1 MATKVLVINC
11 GSSSIKYRLI
21 DMAEEKELASG
32 LMERIG
38 QPPAVVKHKAGSW
51 KHESNEDIRDYDT
64 GIGRIV
70 QLLSDAH
77 APVLKGA
84 SELLGVGHRVVH
96 GGEAFQDSTLVDDG
110 VLEAIEQTVPLA
122 PLHNPANLAGI
133 RAAQRA
139 FPATPQVAVFD
150 TAFFQTL
157 PPQAYTYA
165 VPHEWYDKWRVRRYG
180 FHGTSHRYVSGRAA
194 QILAMPQ
201 ANLITLHLGNGCSM
215 ACIKNGKAID
225 TTMGLT
231 PLEGLVMGSRS
242 GDIDPAIIFHLAERG
257 VLDYQQIREAL
268 EKKSGLV
275 GISGVSR
282 DMRDV
287 GSAAAAGNERAALA
301 IKVFAHRARKYVGAF
316 LAELGRCD
324 GIVFT
329 GGIGENDTS
338 MRQMILEG
346 LEPLGISLDLAVNR
360 AARGETR
367 ISSADSKVAVLVV
380 PTNEELMIA
389 RDALRLI
396 NQAVGAKR

>member
-21 DMAEEKELASG
+21 DMADEKELASG

-38 QPPAVVKHKAGSW
+38 QPPAAVKHKTEGFTHEGS
-51 KHESNEDIRDYDT
+51 EDIGDYDT
-64 GIGRIV
+64 GIRRIV
-70 QLLSDAH
+70 ELLEDKRG
-77 APVLKGA
+77 PVLENA
-84 SELLGVGHRVVH
+84 DELLGVGHRVVH
-96 GGEAFQDSTLVDDG
+96 GGEAFQDSILVDDG
-110 VLEAIEQTVPLA
+110 VLRAIEETIPLA

-133 RAAQRA
+133 QAAQRA

-157 PPQAYTYA
+157 PPHAYCYA
-165 VPHEWYDKWRVRRYG
+165 VPHEWYEQWRIRRYG

-194 QILAMPQ
+194 EILARPQ
-201 ANLITLHLGNGCSM
+201 PNLITLHLGNGCSM
-215 ACIKNGKAID
+215 ACIKGGKAID

-257 VLDYQQIREAL
+257 EMDYPEIREAL
-268 EKKSGLV
+268 EKKSGLI

-287 GSAAAAGNERAALA
+287 VSAAATGNERATLA

-329 GGIGENDTS
+329 GGIGENDTA
-338 MRQMILEG
+338 MRRMILEG
-346 LEPLGISLDLAVNR
+346 LEPLGISMDEVVNR
-360 AARGETR
+360 TARTETR
-367 ISSADSKVAVLVV
+367 ISANDSKVAVLVI

-396 NQAVGAKR
+396 DQGVGAKR

>member
-1 MATKVLVINC
+1 MPSKVLVINC
-11 GSSSIKYRLI
+11 GSSSIKYRLF
-21 DMAEEKELASG
+21 DMADEKELASG
-32 LMERIG
+32 LIERIG
-38 QPPAVVKHKAGSW
+38 QPPAVVKHKTAAW
-51 KHESNEDIRDYDT
+51 KHEGNEDIHDYDT
-64 GIGRIV
+64 GIRRIV
-70 QLLSDAH
+70 QLLADAH
-77 APVLKGA
+77 APVLTGA
-84 SELLGVGHRVVH
+84 DELLSVGHRVVH
-96 GGEAFQDSTLVDDG
+96 GGEAFTDSMVVNDG
-110 VLEAIEQTVPLA
+110 VLGAIAETIPLA

-133 RAAQRA
+133 QAAQRA
-139 FPATPQVAVFD
+139 FAGIPQVAVFD

-157 PPQAYTYA
+157 PGHAYLYA
-165 VPHEWYDKWRVRRYG
+165 IPHEWYDKWRIRRYG

-194 QILAMPQ
+194 QILAKPQ

-257 VLDYQQIREAL
+257 VMDYPKIREAL
-268 EKKSGLV
+268 EKKSGLI

-287 GSAAAAGNERAALA
+287 ESAAAAGNERAQMAF
-301 IKVFAHRARKYVGAF
+301 KVFAHRARKYVGAF

-329 GGIGENDTS
+329 GGIGENDAS
-338 MRQMILEG
+338 MRQAILEG
-346 LEPLGISLDLAVNR
+346 LEPLGISLDLASNR
-360 AARGETR
+360 TARGETR
-367 ISSADSKVAVLVV
+367 ISAADSRVAVLVV

-389 RDALRLI
+389 RDAMRLV
-396 NQAVGAKR
+396 NQPVAANK

>member
-1 MATKVLVINC
+1 MPSKVLVINC
-11 GSSSIKYRLI
+11 GSSSIKYRLF
-21 DMAEEKELASG
+21 DMADEKELASG
-32 LMERIG
+32 LIERIG
-38 QPPAVVKHKAGSW
+38 QPPAVVKHKTAAW
-51 KHESNEDIRDYDT
+51 KHEGNEDIHDYDT
-64 GIGRIV
+64 GIRRIV
-70 QLLSDAH
+70 QLLADAH
-77 APVLKGA
+77 SPVLTGA
-84 SELLGVGHRVVH
+84 DELLSVGHRVVH
-96 GGEAFQDSTLVDDG
+96 GGEAFTDSMVVNDG
-110 VLEAIEQTVPLA
+110 VLGAIAETIPLA

-133 RAAQRA
+133 QAAQRA
-139 FPATPQVAVFD
+139 FAGIPQVAVFD

-157 PPQAYTYA
+157 PGHAYLYA
-165 VPHEWYDKWRVRRYG
+165 IPHEWYDKWRIRRYG

-194 QILAMPQ
+194 QILAKPQ

-257 VLDYQQIREAL
+257 VMDYPKIREAL
-268 EKKSGLV
+268 EKKSGLI

-287 GSAAAAGNERAALA
+287 ESAAAAGNERAQMAF
-301 IKVFAHRARKYVGAF
+301 KVFAHRARKYVGAF

-329 GGIGENDTS
+329 GGIGENDAS
-338 MRQMILEG
+338 MRQAILEG
-346 LEPLGISLDLAVNR
+346 LEPLGISLDLASNR
-360 AARGETR
+360 TARGETR
-367 ISSADSKVAVLVV
+367 ISAADSRVAVLVV

-389 RDALRLI
+389 RDAMRLV
-396 NQAVGAKR
+396 NQPVAANK

>member
-1 MATKVLVINC
+1 MATKVLVINS

-21 DMAEEKELASG
+21 DMMDEKELASG
-32 LMERIG
+32 LIERIG
-38 QPPAVVKHKAGSW
+38 QPPAVIKHKTANW
-51 KHESNEDIRDYDT
+51 KHEGNEDIHDYDT

-70 QLLSDAH
+70 QLLADPH

-110 VLEAIEQTVPLA
+110 VLKAIEETIPLA
-122 PLHNPANLAGI
+122 PLHNPANLAGVK
-133 RAAQRA
+133 AAQRA
-139 FPATPQVAVFD
+139 FPAIPQVAVFD
-150 TAFFQTL
+150 TAFFQTI
-157 PPQAYTYA
+157 PPQAYVYA
-165 VPHEWYDKWRVRRYG
+165 VPYEWYENWRIRRYG
-180 FHGTSHRYVSGRAA
+180 FHGTSHRYVSGRAS
-194 QILAMPQ
+194 QILAKPQ

-215 ACIKNGKAID
+215 ACVKNGKAID

-242 GDIDPAIIFHLAERG
+242 GDIDPAIIFHLVERG
-257 VLDYQQIREAL
+257 LLSFQQVRDSL

-275 GISGVSR
+275 GVSGVSR
-282 DMRDV
+282 DLRDV
-287 GSAAAAGNERAALA
+287 TSAAAAGNERAALA

-329 GGIGENDTS
+329 GGVGENDAA
-338 MRQMILEG
+338 MRQLILEG
-346 LEPLGISLDLAVNR
+346 LEPLGISLDLATNR
-360 AARGETR
+360 TVHGEMR
-367 ISSADSKVAVLVV
+367 ISSNDSKVTVLVV

-389 RDALRLI
+389 RDAMRLI
-396 NQAVGAKR
+396 NQAATAKR

>member
-21 DMAEEKELASG
+21 DMADEKELASG

-38 QPPAVVKHKAGSW
+38 QPPAVVKHKTATW
-51 KHESNEDIRDYDT
+51 KHEGNEDIRDYDT
-64 GIGRIV
+64 GISRIV
-70 QLLSDAH
+70 QLLADPH

-96 GGEAFQDSTLVDDG
+96 GGEAFQDSTIVDDG
-110 VLEAIEQTVPLA
+110 VCKGIEETIPLA

-133 RAAQRA
+133 QAAQRA
-139 FPATPQVAVFD
+139 FPAIPQVAVFD

-157 PPQAYTYA
+157 PPQAYLYA
-165 VPHEWYDKWRVRRYG
+165 VPYDWYEQWRIRRYG

-194 QILAMPQ
+194 QILSKPQ

-242 GDIDPAIIFHLAERG
+242 GDIDPAIVFHLAERG
-257 VLDYQQIREAL
+257 LLNYQQIRDAL
-268 EKKSGLV
+268 EKKSGLI

-282 DMRDV
+282 DMRDI

-301 IKVFAHRARKYVGAF
+301 IRVFAHRARKYVGAF

-329 GGIGENDTS
+329 GGIGENDTG

-346 LEPLGISLDLAVNR
+346 LEPLGISLDMAVNR
-360 AARGETR
+360 TAHGETR

-389 RDALRLI
+389 RDTLRLI
-396 NQAVGAKR
+396 RKTVGANR

>member
-1 MATKVLVINC
+1 M
-11 GSSSIKYRLI
+11 
-21 DMAEEKELASG
+21 
-32 LMERIG
+32 
-38 QPPAVVKHKAGSW
+38 
-51 KHESNEDIRDYDT
+51 
-64 GIGRIV
+64 
-70 QLLSDAH
+70 
-77 APVLKGA
+77 
-84 SELLGVGHRVVH
+84 GHRVVH
-96 GGEAFQDSTLVDDG
+96 GGEAFQDSTLVDDD
-110 VLEAIEQTVPLA
+110 VLKAIEQTVPLA

-133 RAAQRA
+133 KAAQRA
-139 FPATPQVAVFD
+139 FPSTPQVAVFD

-157 PPQAYTYA
+157 PPQAYLYA
-165 VPHEWYDKWRVRRYG
+165 VPYEWYDKWRIRRYG

-194 QILAMPQ
+194 QILVKPQ

-215 ACIKNGKAID
+215 ACIRAGKAID

-242 GDIDPAIIFHLAERG
+242 GDIDPAIVFHLAERG
-257 VLDYQQIREAL
+257 LLNYQQIRDAL
-268 EKKSGLV
+268 EKKSGLI

-329 GGIGENDTS
+329 GGIGENDMA

-346 LEPLGISLDLAVNR
+346 LEPLGVSLDLAANR
-360 AARGETR
+360 TAKGETR
-367 ISSADSKVAVLVV
+367 ISSGDSRVAVLVV
-380 PTNEELMIA
+380 PTNEELMIS
-389 RDALRLI
+389 RDTLRLI
-396 NQAVGAKR
+396 NQAVGARR

>member
-1 MATKVLVINC
+1 MAAKILVINC

-21 DMAEEKELASG
+21 DMSDEQELASG
-32 LMERIG
+32 LIERIG
-38 QPPAVVKHKAGSW
+38 QPPAVVKHKTAGW
-51 KHESNEDIRDYDT
+51 RHEGNEDIHDYDT

-70 QLLSDAH
+70 QLLGDPH
-77 APVLKGA
+77 APVLKGP

-96 GGEAFQDSTLVDDG
+96 GGEAFQDSTLVDDD
-110 VLEAIEQTVPLA
+110 VLKAIEQTVPLA
-122 PLHNPANLAGI
+122 PLHNPANLAGVK
-133 RAAQRA
+133 AAQRA
-139 FPATPQVAVFD
+139 FPSTPQVAVFD

-157 PPQAYTYA
+157 PPQAYLYA
-165 VPHEWYDKWRVRRYG
+165 VPYEWYEKWRIRRYG
-180 FHGTSHRYVSGRAA
+180 FHGTSHRYVSARAA
-194 QILAMPQ
+194 QILAKPQ

-215 ACIKNGKAID
+215 ACIRGGKAVD

-257 VLDYQQIREAL
+257 LLNYQQIRDAL
-268 EKKSGLV
+268 EKKSGLIGV
-275 GISGVSR
+275 SGVSR

-346 LEPLGISLDLAVNR
+346 LEPLGVSLDLAANR
-360 AARGETR
+360 TAKGETR
-367 ISSADSKVAVLVV
+367 ISSGDSRVTVLVV

-389 RDALRLI
+389 RDTMRLI
-396 NQAVGAKR
+396 NQAAGAWR